1 MTDPIPAD
9 HPYGR
14 IIHAASDIVD
24 TPERDAIGRLA
35 QGVREI
41 IEGLVAHRA
50 PLAEMDEAAALIE
63 QVADLLGRQTDQ
75 RAYESFAEAANA
87 DTPYTFFDNSPIIGM
102 ANPLAPPAELHIE
115 GDKVVGSVVFGS
127 AYEGPPGH
135 VHGGYLAATFDELLG
150 LAQTLSGQSGMTG
163 TLTIRYRRPTPLHR
177 VISLDAE
184 LVKVDGRKVTVVGR
198 SFVEGQLTAESEG
211 IFISLNAERFAQ
223 LLTTRQEPD
232 PTD

>member
-1 MTDPIPAD
+1 MTDSSNPSAD
-9 HPYGR
+9 PYGHLLR
-14 IIHAASDIVD
+14 QASAAEES
-24 TPERDAIGRLA
+24 PEREAIGRLA
-35 QGVREI
+35 QGVRRI

-50 PLAEMDEAAALIE
+50 PVSETIEAVAMVEA
-63 QVADLLGRQTDQ
+63 VADLLDRQPGQ
-75 RAYESFAEAANA
+75 RGYEGFAEAANA

-102 ANPLAPPAELHIE
+102 ANPLAPPAELRIE
-115 GDKVVGSVVFGS
+115 GEKVVGSVVFGS

-177 VISLDAE
+177 LIGLEAE

-198 SFVEGQLTAESEG
+198 STVDGQLTAESEG

-223 LLTTRQEPD
+223 LLVARKEPG
-232 PTD
+232 PT